1 MSIIEIANIIKENGG
16 TLYLV
21 GGAVR
26 DEIMNSCYEREVLVI
41 F

>member
-26 DEIMNSCYEREVLVI
+26 DEIINTIVHDEDY
-41 F
+41 